1 LTERRKHLESLEKM
15 LTGKVE
21 NLLVLHGGMGAKEI
35 RALEEKRAS
44 IPDSSPRVLL
54 ATGSYLGEGFDD
66 ARLDTLFLA
75 LPISWKG
82 RLTQYA
88 GRLHRRHAGKREVRI
103 YDYADTNIQMFAR
116 MFNKRCAGYKAL
128 GYEITMPISTAHG
141 LPSNVSLIREKHL
154 DEKYSETVRRIL
166 REGVTP
172 EEIDLFVFA
181 AETMQQENS
190 SVSATVDDELARSAV
205 ERFFFR
211 HLESLPETKGKFALN
226 ARLPIPFGGNPDMEV
241 DFISERSKLAIE
253 IDGSHHFADRDAYRR
268 DRRKDEL
275 LQENGY
281 FILRF
286 LADDV
291 MNNLGE
297 VMARVL
303 RRLK

>member
-1 LTERRKHLESLEKM
+1 
-15 LTGKVE
+15 
-21 NLLVLHGGMGAKEI
+21 
-35 RALEEKRAS
+35 
-44 IPDSSPRVLL
+44 
-54 ATGSYLGEGFDD
+54 
-66 ARLDTLFLA
+66 

-103 YDYADTNIQMFAR
+103 YDYADTNVQMLAR

-128 GYEITMPISTAHG
+128 GYEITMPISTVSS
-141 LPSNVSLIREKHL
+141 LPTNVSLIREKHF

-166 REGVTP
+166 REGVSS
-172 EEIDLFVFA
+172 EEIDLFLFA
-181 AETMQQENS
+181 AEAMQQANPS
-190 SVSATVDDELARSAV
+190 DVAVVDDELARSAV

-211 HLESLPETKGKFALN
+211 HLESVPETKGRFVLN

-241 DFISERSKLAIE
+241 DFISEHDKLAVE
-253 IDGSHHFADRDAYRR
+253 IDGSHHFADKDAYRR

-291 MNNLGE
+291 MNNLSE
-297 VMARVL
+297 VMARVF